1 MCGIAGLFSL
11 AKRVT
16 RAPETV
22 NAVNDILA
30 TMIARL
36 HHRGPNGTGV
46 FVDGPVGLAHARL
59 SIIDL
64 AGGAQPIHNED
75 KTIWVVLN
83 GEIFNYVELRAQL
96 ITLGHRFYTQSD
108 TEVIVHL
115 YEQYGEKFVDYL
127 NGQFAIALWDK
138 KQQKLVLARDR
149 TGIRPLFYA
158 EAANRFIFASEV
170 KALFALPEVDRALD
184 VSALNQ
190 ICTYWAPLAPNTVF
204 TGVKSLPPGHIM
216 VIADGKREI
225 NRYWD
230 WDFSDVAPPHF
241 RREAEYA
248 DELRE
253 LMVDAMRL
261 QLRADVPVGAYL
273 SGGLDS
279 SIITSL

>member
-36 HHRGPNGTGV
+36 HHRGPDGTGV

-96 ITLGHRFYTQSD
+96 ITLGHRFYSFNKIRSRAGLQ
-108 TEVIVHL
+108 
-115 YEQYGEKFVDYL
+115 EKSAVTKLDIL
-127 NGQFAIALWDK
+127 KERRLEFAIEFDYWFDLCRFDGFNVK
-138 KQQKLVLARDR
+138 THPLARAIINAQDR
-149 TGIRPLFYA
+149 GVTGLKLNLNSTDDMFLLPYPTI
-158 EAANRFIFASEV
+158 EVAANPKLKE
-170 KALFALPEVDRALD
+170 
-184 VSALNQ
+184 
-190 ICTYWAPLAPNTVF
+190 APVPYVF
-204 TGVKSLPPGHIM
+204 K
-216 VIADGKREI
+216 
-225 NRYWD
+225 
-230 WDFSDVAPPHF
+230 
-241 RREAEYA
+241 
-248 DELRE
+248 
-253 LMVDAMRL
+253 
-261 QLRADVPVGAYL
+261 
-273 SGGLDS
+273 
-279 SIITSL
+279 